1 MTTMTTDHQTE
12 TTTSVSAPN
21 PKFSLSP
28 KDIDLGFDKPRHETR
43 VVVAMSGGV
52 DSSVAA
58 AVLKE
63 AGYDVIGMT
72 MQLYDHGEIVAKKA
86 CCAGIDIYDAK
97 LVADKI
103 GIPHYVL
110 NYESKFKESVMEDF
124 ADTYLKGETPI
135 PCVRCNETVKFR
147 DMFQQ
152 AKDLG
157 ADCLATGH
165 YVKRLEG
172 PHGPEMHAAHD
183 KNRDQSYFL
192 FSTTKE
198 QLAFLRFPL
207 GGIPKSETRAHAE
220 RLGLV
225 VADKPDSQDICFVPN
240 GDYANIVEK
249 LRPGALESG
258 NILDLDGNILGQHN
272 GIINYTI
279 GQRRG
284 IGVSSPDGTPLYVI
298 RLNPETHEVFVG
310 PKEALARRDI
320 GVRQVTWLG
329 YDQESKSSYDIHVK
343 IRSTQSPLPATLTL
357 LADNRANITL
367 VDPEYG
373 VSGGQACVFYD
384 GDRILGGGWIKS
396 L

>member
-1 MTTMTTDHQTE
+1 MADISENHTTLQFPD
-12 TTTSVSAPN
+12 
-21 PKFSLSP
+21 L
-28 KDIDLGFDKPRHETR
+28 DLGFDKPRSETK

-58 AVLKE
+58 ALLKE

-97 LVADKI
+97 MVADKI

-124 ADTYLKGETPI
+124 ADTYMRGETPI
-135 PCVRCNETVKFR
+135 PCIKCNETVKFR

-152 AKDLG
+152 AKELE

-165 YVKRLEG
+165 YVKRLVG
-172 PHGPEMHAAHD
+172 DHGPEMHVAHD

-192 FSTTKE
+192 FSTTKD
-198 QLAFLRFPL
+198 QLSFLRFPL
-207 GGIPKSETRAHAE
+207 GTLPKSDTRAHAK

-225 VADKPDSQDICFVPN
+225 VANKLDSQDICFVPN

-249 LRPGALESG
+249 LRPGALEEG
-258 NILDLDGNILGQHN
+258 DILDLDGTVLGRHK
-272 GIINYTI
+272 GIINFTI

-284 IGVSSPDGTPLYVI
+284 VGVSSKEGTPLYVI
-298 RLNPETHEVFVG
+298 RLNPDLHQVIVG
-310 PKEALARRDI
+310 PKEALARQTI
-320 GVRQVTWLG
+320 VVRQVTWLG
-329 YDQESKSSYDIHVK
+329 YADENAEIYEVRVK
-343 IRSTQSPLPATLTL
+343 IRSTQSPLKAILKRLDKTHAEVTLE
-357 LADNRANITL
+357 N
-367 VDPEYG
+367 PEYG
-373 VSGGQACVFYD
+373 VSGGQACVFYQ
-384 GDRILGGGWIKS
+384 GDRILGGGWIES

>member
-1 MTTMTTDHQTE
+1 MTT
-12 TTTSVSAPN
+12 APHN
-21 PKFSLSP
+21 LSSDLTNFTP
-28 KDIDLGFDKPRHETR
+28 DLDLGFDKPRSETR

-58 AVLKE
+58 ALLKE
-63 AGYDVIGMT
+63 AGYDVVGMT

-97 LVADKI
+97 MVADKI

-135 PCVRCNETVKFR
+135 PCIKCNETVKFR

-165 YVKRLEG
+165 YVKRVNG
-172 PHGPEMHAAHD
+172 AHGPEMHAAHD

-192 FSTTKE
+192 FSTTKS
-198 QLAFLRFPL
+198 QLDFLRFPL
-207 GGIPKSETRAHAE
+207 GGIPKSMTRDHAT

-225 VADKPDSQDICFVPN
+225 NADKPDSQDICFVPN

-249 LRPGALESG
+249 LRPGALE
-258 NILDLDGNILGQHN
+258 DGDIYHIDGTHMGRHR
-272 GIINYTI
+272 GIINFTI

-284 IGVSSPDGTPLYVI
+284 LSISSKDGSPLYVI
-298 RLNPETHEVFVG
+298 RLNPEKHHVIVG
-310 PKEALARRDI
+310 PKEALARQKI
-320 GVRQVTWLG
+320 AVRQVTWLG
-329 YDQESKSSYDIHVK
+329 YDKEYQDSYDIQVK
-343 IRSTQSPLPATLTL
+343 IRSTQAPLPATLTL
-357 LADNRANITL
+357 QEDNKAVVTL
-367 VDPEYG
+367 KDPEYG
-373 VSGGQACVFYD
+373 VSGGQACVFYQ
-384 GDRILGGGWIKS
+384 GERTLGGGWIES